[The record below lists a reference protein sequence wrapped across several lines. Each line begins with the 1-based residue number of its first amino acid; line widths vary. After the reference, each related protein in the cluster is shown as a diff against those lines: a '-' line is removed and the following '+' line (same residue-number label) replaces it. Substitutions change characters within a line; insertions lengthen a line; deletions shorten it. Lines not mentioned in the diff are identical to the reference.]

1 MDPVTALAAA
11 TTAFNVI
18 KKGFEVGRDLESMA
32 GDIGRWMSAVNTVK
46 DAEQEARN
54 PPLFKK
60 LVFAKSA
67 EEEAMQ
73 LFMAKKK
80 TEDMRSQLRE
90 IIIYTR
96 GMNAWQELLT
106 MEGDI
111 RKQRQQA
118 LDNQKKARKDFFE
131 KIAISILIL
140 CGLGLAIWFFWF
152 ITVAVESRQA
162 GV

>member
-1 MDPVTALAAA
+1 MDPVSALAAA

-46 DAEQEARN
+46 DAEQAARN

-73 LFMAKKK
+73 MFMAKKK
-80 TEDMRSQLRE
+80 TEDMRNQLRE
-90 IIIYTR
+90 VIIYTR
-96 GMNAWQELLT
+96 GMDAWNDLMR

-131 KIAISILIL
+131 KIAISILIVV
-140 CGLGLAIWFFWF
+140 GISFVVWFFWF
-152 ITVAVESRQA
+152 ISVAVENK
-162 GV
+162 